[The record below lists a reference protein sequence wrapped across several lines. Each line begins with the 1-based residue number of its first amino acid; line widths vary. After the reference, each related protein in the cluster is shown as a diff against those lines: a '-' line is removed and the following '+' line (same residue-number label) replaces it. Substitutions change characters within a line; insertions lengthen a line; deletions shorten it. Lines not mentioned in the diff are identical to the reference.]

1 MRHGLPQKRIESM
14 RLARLSV
21 TSVTS
26 DAAAPEV
33 ARDPPFNNLAAGL
46 ALPTNT
52 RSFSPLGALGILDR
66 DEAWPGEEGAMQGG
80 PDQGD
85 QVVPEDHEEIRQE
98 ELLALEQEIDGLKA
112 ALGTRSVIGKAL
124 GIIIEREGVNE
135 TEAFEILKGM
145 SQHSNVKLRDV
156 AARLTEKAERDA

>member
-1 MRHGLPQKRIESM
+1 
-14 RLARLSV
+14 
-21 TSVTS
+21 
-26 DAAAPEV
+26 
-33 ARDPPFNNLAAGL
+33 
-46 ALPTNT
+46 
-52 RSFSPLGALGILDR
+52 
-66 DEAWPGEEGAMQGG
+66 MQGG
-80 PDQGD
+80 SDQGD